1 MTKIS
6 KHIKIPFILNGGI
19 STIEHINDILNASN
33 PSGIALGSM
42 LHYSRLDGNFS
53 KNQSSEGNVNFLKE
67 NKNYKNFGKINIKD
81 IKDSL
86 SKKFKMEFN
95 SHA

>member
-1 MTKIS
+1 
-6 KHIKIPFILNGGI
+6 
-19 STIEHINDILNASN
+19 
-33 PSGIALGSM
+33 M